1 MARIGIPEKLIRMI
15 KTCVQ
20 GSKCKVNFGGDYS
33 NEFLVSTGLRQGD
46 ALSSAL
52 FNIALESVVRQVL
65 SKAKGI
71 KISDN
76 QQLAIV
82 AYTDDLVLTTENKE
96 SLKQSA
102 KELIRIGAEI
112 DLSVN
117 EEKTKY
123 LILSRNHH
131 TARN

>member
-1 MARIGIPEKLIRMI
+1 M
-15 KTCVQ
+15 
-20 GSKCKVNFGGDYS
+20 
-33 NEFLVSTGLRQGD
+33 
-46 ALSSAL
+46 
-52 FNIALESVVRQVL
+52 RQVL
-65 SKAKGI
+65 SKTKGI

-82 AYTDDLVLTTENKE
+82 AYADDLDLTTENEE

-112 DLSVN
+112 GLSVN

-123 LILSRNHH
+123 LIL
-131 TARN
+131 